1 MSGVRR
7 DRPHKGAPGH
17 REWVVAAVRESRA
30 QTVVDFMT
38 WARPLR
44 HARALPS
51 ERDFVAA
58 GGWLSCR
65 YEAAKSEGPG
75 ANAEPFTRP
84 SDPDPS
90 DRSRPPHPVAALGNE
105 QSTTSAVPVDPLPER
120 HHLRGVS
127 TLVDAGGNIR
137 AQWVKTAKDHETHAA
152 LVERL
157 MRELPTRV
165 PVREGAVARPR
176 PAPSDADALMAVY
189 PLGDPH
195 VGMMA
200 WAPETGADWDLRIC
214 EETMT
219 RAMRDLV
226 LRGPRCKRALIVNL
240 GDFFHSDN
248 AHGHTTNSAH
258 SLDLDGRTPKVLAI
272 GLRIFTT
279 LIDAALEHHDE
290 VTVDCRIGNHDAHT
304 SLMLSI
310 ALGAFYRQEPRVSIP
325 ATVSHRAYYTHGACL
340 IGTTHGDR
348 AKPEQLPQ
356 IMAAERAEDWGRT
369 RHRYFYCGHL
379 HHIVRREFAGCIV
392 ETFRTLAAG
401 DSWHVAQGYRAGRDM
416 HRITLHAELGEIAR
430 EVVNVDALL
439 KRAA

>member
-7 DRPHKGAPGH
+7 DRPHKGEPGH
-17 REWVVAAVRESRA
+17 REWVVDAVRESGA
-30 QTVVDFMT
+30 TTVVQFMT

-65 YEAAKSEGPG
+65 YEAVRGRTESEGLRV
-75 ANAEPFTRP
+75 ASEPARP
-84 SDPDPS
+84 TEHS
-90 DRSRPPHPVAALGNE
+90 
-105 QSTTSAVPVDPLPER
+105 QSEAQPATSAVPVDPLPER

-127 TLVDAGGNIR
+127 TLVDAEGNIR
-137 AQWVKTAKDHETHAA
+137 AQWVKTAKDHETHAELIA
-152 LVERL
+152 RL

-165 PVREGAVARPR
+165 PVRDGAIARPR

-226 LRGPRCKRALIVNL
+226 LRGPRCRRALIVNL

-379 HHIVRREFAGCIV
+379 HHVVRREFAGCIV

-430 EVVNVDALL
+430 EVVNVDALMR
-439 KRAA
+439 RAA